1 MHSRNKISTFVRIIC
16 FAAIA
21 VGQLFMSGCS
31 LNFSAET
38 LLAPPKLS
46 DEQTEI
52 YNALT
57 ASAGR
62 VDLRYPRTGEYRS
75 AFVMHNLDSELS
87 DEAIVFYESKTIAA
101 DGAAVTGSVSNLRIN
116 FLDRDSDGKWISVY
130 ELPADGTEIESVSFS
145 SLGGGKE
152 RILISYSG
160 LSSGDKTLSVI
171 DYTDGIATSLA
182 RLTYSSLMVSEF
194 TEEGKEQ
201 LLCFTRDKAN
211 STATFRA
218 FHCTEDGAFEQLYN
232 TVQLSH
238 EISEYDSI
246 NTGSCL
252 LMDKKSACVAID
264 YLKSDSLYGTDVVY
278 FNGTEFVTAENF
290 VRDHNDISYTRRTN
304 TYTPVMHSQDID
316 GDGIMDI
323 PVSTVMPGYENLTYP
338 EQLNAFSWYSQK
350 STGIEL
356 AAYTFVDPNRNYV
369 LLFPGRW
376 IGMVTAT
383 LNPSENSVTFWKVED
398 DAKKSVTEG
407 LSFPLLTIRTIQAGT
422 TSTEENRSNALID
435 GYWLFHEDDEKLIFV
450 KNIMYEGLSLTAD
463 ELAASLSVRPEKK

>member
-1 MHSRNKISTFVRIIC
+1 MRRNNFSKLVRTIC
-16 FAAIA
+16 VAAIA
-21 VGQLFMSGCS
+21 VGQLFISGCS
-31 LNFSAET
+31 LNFSAEN

-62 VDLRYPRTGEYRS
+62 VDLRYPRTGEHRS
-75 AFVMHNLDSELS
+75 AFVMHNLDGEYT
-87 DEAIVFYESKTIAA
+87 DEAIVFYEAKTVAVQ
-101 DGAAVTGSVSNLRIN
+101 DGTAPNTVGSLRIN
-116 FLDRDSDGKWISVY
+116 FLDVDSEGKWTSVY

-145 SLGGGKE
+145 KLGGGKE

-171 DYTDGIATSLA
+171 DYTDGIATQIA
-182 RLTYSSLMVSEF
+182 RLTYSALVVSEF

-211 STATFRA
+211 NTAAFRA
-218 FHCTEDGAFEQLYN
+218 FHCTEDGTFEQLYN

-238 EISEYDSI
+238 GISEYDSI

-252 LMDKKSACVAID
+252 LIDKTSACVAID
-264 YLKSDSLYGTDVVY
+264 YLKDDSLYDTDIVY
-278 FNGTEFVTAENF
+278 FNGVEFVTAENF
-290 VRDHNDISYTRRTN
+290 VRDHSEISYTRRTN
-304 TYTPVMHSQDID
+304 PYTPVMRSQDID
-316 GDGIMDI
+316 SDGIMDV
-323 PVSTVMPGYENLTYP
+323 PASTVMPGYENLTLP
-338 EQLNAFSWYSQK
+338 EQVNAFSWYSQK

-356 AAYTFVDPNRNYV
+356 AAYTFADPNRNYI

-383 LNPSENSVTFWKVED
+383 VNQSENSITFWKAE
-398 DAKKSVTEG
+398 AGTKNSVIDG
-407 LSFPLLTIRTIQAGT
+407 LSFPLLTIRTVQAGT
-422 TSTEENRSNALID
+422 ELTEENRSNAVID
-435 GYWLFHEDDEKLIFV
+435 GYSLFHEDSEKLIFV
-450 KNIMYEGLSLTAD
+450 KNIKYEGLSLTED
-463 ELAASLSVRPEKK
+463 ELAASLIVKPEDK